1 MLDSIMASVEPYK
14 ASSYQCHSYRL
25 SVSVTGTLTAQ
36 FKPDTALLGWSEATN
51 YTIVTAIT

>member
-1 MLDSIMASVEPYK
+1 MPDNFMASVEPYK
-14 ASSYQCHSYRL
+14 AAFYQCYSYRL
-25 SVSVTGTLTAQ
+25 TMRITDTLTAQ